1 MRTKLG
7 FLACLVCLWG
17 TFIGSIIFT
26 YLFLAAALFTFISII
41 TFADEN
47 YDDDKK

>member
-17 TFIGSIIFT
+17 TLIGLAVCA

-47 YDDDKK
+47 YDDDK